1 MTIDKDSWGY
11 RRNANISSFLTTHE
25 MLTTLIQT
33 VSCGGNILIDVGPTK
48 EGTIAPI
55 FQERLLDLGT
65 WLSVNGE
72 AIYYSKPWTTQND
85 TLTPGVWYTTSNDRK
100 IIYAITLK
108 WPENN
113 VLQLKSIS
121 SLLLSTS
128 VKVNVL
134 GSFQYLP
141 VYLVLFIYFKLI
153 ILF

>member
-11 RRNANISSFLTTHE
+11 RRNANISNYLTTHE
-25 MLTTLIQT
+25 MLTTLVQT

-72 AIYYSKPWTTQND
+72 AIYYSKPWTAQND
-85 TLTPGVWYTTSNDRK
+85 TLTPGVWYTTSNDQK

-108 WPENN
+108 WPDNN
-113 VLQLKSIS
+113 VLQLKSVS
-121 SLLLSTS
+121 SLLLSTP

-134 GSFQYLP
+134 GCSQHLS
-141 VYLVLFIYFKLI
+141 VL
-153 ILF
+153 LFFV